1 MTAKKK
7 KGRGQTKGSN
17 TDLLGNSTTTSRNKS
32 GSKQDLSYEEQRKA
46 FIKNMVLIVVVC
58 ILSIAAAIT
67 VPRLYSKY
75 RGGSGQSNDSGN
87 WVIVC
92 VYRS

>member
-1 MTAKKK
+1 MATKKK
-7 KGRGQTKGSN
+7 KRRGQTKGSN
-17 TDLLGNSTTTSRNKS
+17 TNLLDNSRTTSKNKS
-32 GSKQDLSYEEQRKA
+32 GSNQDLSYEEQRKA

-58 ILSIAAAIT
+58 ILAIAAAIA
-67 VPRLYSKY
+67 VPRLYSIYKDS
-75 RGGSGQSNDSGN
+75 SGQSNDSGN